1 MGVDVLVIM
10 FMSGP
15 DDGRVVRLVRSKGH
29 GTAQADD
36 SWVLL
41 FGRREDCDVIIP
53 FDTQVSRHHATLR
66 ATEEGE
72 LWLNDSGS
80 LNGTFVGKERISDPV
95 NIRRRQLFRL
105 GRTWLRVQAE
115 VGD

>member
-1 MGVDVLVIM
+1 MAVDVLVIM

-29 GTAQADD
+29 GTVHADE
-36 SWVLL
+36 SWALL

-53 FDTQVSRHHATLR
+53 FDTQVSRRHAALR
-66 ATEEGE
+66 VTEEGE
-72 LWLNDSGS
+72 LWLNDISS
-80 LNGTFVGKERISDPV
+80 LNGTFVGKERITDPV
-95 NIRRRQLFRL
+95 QIRWQQLFRL